1 MRPIF
6 ATAAALALL
15 GPALIAP
22 ALASAASAAPKAP
35 PAADL
40 VIWGGPIYTADD
52 AHPTAQAVA
61 VVKGRIAY
69 LGARAGAAARVGP
82 KTQVVDLKGAALFPG
97 FTDSHAHLRGIGER
111 ELTLNLEGAASAK
124 EASERL
130 ARHLAERK
138 PTGTVIGR
146 GWIETGWPEHRFL
159 EKGDLDAVAPD
170 IPVLMV
176 RADGHALT
184 ANSAALKAAGIDA
197 ATVAPPGG
205 QILKGPDG
213 QPTGMLVDNAMGL
226 VAKLRHPPTPEE
238 KLEAYRAAFRVET
251 AYGWTGVHNMSVD
264 WADVGLLEDLATKGE
279 APLRVYNA
287 VDAIQSGPLLDG
299 GPRSAADG
307 RITTRDIKL
316 YMDGAL
322 GSRGAAL
329 FEDYADKPGLKG
341 TFVTPPEVM
350 RPYLAKAFARGL
362 QISTHAIG
370 DRGNAQALDLYE
382 EAFKA
387 DPAKGRKARWRIEH
401 AQILRPADIPR
412 FARDGVIASMQPS
425 HAIGDLH
432 FAPARLGEARL
443 DGAYAWKSLL
453 RSGAV
458 VVGGSDAPVE
468 RGSPFIEFYAA
479 VARKDLKGFSAPD
492 WRPQERLSRMQALKL
507 FTSSAAYARFAEKDL
522 GTIAVGKRADLSA
535 FSVDLMKAPEAEIP
549 KGHAVLTVVDG
560 QIVFHGK
567 N

>member
-1 MRPIF
+1 MRSCLASRMMRPILATTAF
-6 ATAAALALL
+6 ALLAPAALA
-15 GPALIAP
+15 G
-22 ALASAASAAPKAP
+22 PKAP
-35 PAADL
+35 PKADL

-61 VVKGRIAY
+61 VTSGRIAY
-69 LGARAGAAARVGP
+69 VGPRAGAAARVGP
-82 KTQVVDLKGAALFPG
+82 KTQVIDLKGAALFPG

-111 ELTLNLEGAASAK
+111 ELTLNLEGAASAR
-124 EASERL
+124 EVTARL
-130 ARHLAERK
+130 ARYIAEHR

-170 IPVLMV
+170 TPVLMV

-197 ATVAPPGG
+197 ATPAPAGG

-213 QPTGMLVDNAMGL
+213 QPSGMLVDNAMGL
-226 VAKLRHPPTPEE
+226 VAKLRQAPTTEE
-238 KLEAYRAAFRVET
+238 KLAAYRAAFRVET

-264 WADVGLLEDLATKGE
+264 WADVGLLEDLARKGE

-307 RITTRDIKL
+307 RITTRAIKL

-329 FEDYADKPGLKG
+329 FADYSDRPGLKG
-341 TFVTPPEVM
+341 TFVTPPEAM
-350 RPYLAKAFARGL
+350 RPYLARAFARGI
-362 QISTHAIG
+362 QVSTHAIG
-370 DRGNAQALDLYE
+370 DRGNAEALDLYE
-382 EAFKA
+382 EAFRA
-387 DPAKGRKARWRIEH
+387 DPKKGKAAGWRIEH
-401 AQILRPADIPR
+401 SQIVRPADIPR

-432 FAPARLGEARL
+432 FAPARLGEGRL
-443 DGAYAWKSLL
+443 KGAYAWKSMLNA
-453 RSGAV
+453 GAV
-458 VVGGSDAPVE
+458 VIGGSDAPVE

-479 VARKDLKGFSAPD
+479 VARKDLKGFFGPE
-492 WRPQERLSRMQALKL
+492 WHMEERLTRAEALKL
-507 FTSSAAYARFAEKDL
+507 FTSSAAYARFAEDDL
-522 GTIAVGKRADLSA
+522 GAIAVGKRADLSA

-549 KGHAVLTVVDG
+549 KGRAVLTVVDG
-560 QIVFHGK
+560 QVVYRRAD
-567 N
+567 